1 MKNKKSVLKILSVRP
16 DYFRVSTGIACNACG
31 FVQAVPTARIFRLVE
46 LDMKLID
53 IRQPGLAQNRLLCVV
68 FFVLRSIL

>member
-1 MKNKKSVLKILSVRP
+1 MVALA
-16 DYFRVSTGIACNACG
+16 YNACG

-53 IRQPGLAQNRLLCVV
+53 IRQTGLAQNRLLYVV
-68 FFVLRSIL
+68 FFCAADHFVKLYPDKKYEKVKL

>member
-1 MKNKKSVLKILSVRP
+1 
-16 DYFRVSTGIACNACG
+16 VSTGIACNACG

>member
-1 MKNKKSVLKILSVRP
+1 MS
-16 DYFRVSTGIACNACG
+16 

-53 IRQPGLAQNRLLCVV
+53 IRQTGLAQNRLLYVV
-68 FFVLRSIL
+68 FFCAAEHFVKLYPDKKYEKVKL